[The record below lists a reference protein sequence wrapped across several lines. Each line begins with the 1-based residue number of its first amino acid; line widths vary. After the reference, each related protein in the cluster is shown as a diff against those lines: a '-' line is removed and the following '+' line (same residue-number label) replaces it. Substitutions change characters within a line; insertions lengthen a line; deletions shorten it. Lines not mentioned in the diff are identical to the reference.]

1 MSRFQY
7 NGEDVREFPTI
18 SVTVNPGEQFD
29 APDGFTAD
37 GVVAA
42 SQSRRTAPAVETPSA
57 PSDTTQGA

>member
-1 MSRFQY
+1 MSRYQY

-18 SVTVNPGEQFD
+18 SITVNPGDQFD
-29 APDGFTAD
+29 APDGFAAD

-42 SQSRRTAPAVETPSA
+42 SQSKKTAPAVEPSSA